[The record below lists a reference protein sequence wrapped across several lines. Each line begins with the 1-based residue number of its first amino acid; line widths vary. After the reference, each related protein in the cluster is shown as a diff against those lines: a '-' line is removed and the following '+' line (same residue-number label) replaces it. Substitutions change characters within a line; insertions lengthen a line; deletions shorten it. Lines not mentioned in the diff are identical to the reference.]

1 MDMKQKYRRIL
12 YMMLGN
18 GICLLACALYL
29 SFWHRTPDRI
39 KIRAGEREEM
49 NLALPASGMLRA
61 SGDKAIPVSLDRTLI
76 FYANEKNSY
85 DLDVKLFGILPL
97 KHVSLQ
103 VIDGASVIPA
113 GVPVGI
119 YVKTDGVLVIGTGE
133 FTGFD
138 GVRTSPSESVLKT
151 GDYLLKMN
159 GEDITGKKMFM
170 NTLQKIGD
178 GDLILTIRRG
188 DEVFDVKTVPVQD
201 QAGTYKIGIWIRDNA
216 QGVGTLTYID
226 GNGGF
231 GALGHGINDMDT
243 STLMALKKHYII
255 RTYWV

>member
-61 SGDKAIPVSLDRTLI
+61 SGDKAIPVSMDRTPI

-138 GVRTSPSESVLKT
+138 GVRT
-151 GDYLLKMN
+151 
-159 GEDITGKKMFM
+159 
-170 NTLQKIGD
+170 
-178 GDLILTIRRG
+178 
-188 DEVFDVKTVPVQD
+188 
-201 QAGTYKIGIWIRDNA
+201 
-216 QGVGTLTYID
+216 
-226 GNGGF
+226 
-231 GALGHGINDMDT
+231 
-243 STLMALKKHYII
+243 
-255 RTYWV
+255 